1 VKTRYTLWIVWVV
14 LAFGC
19 ASDRPVRGWIHQAG
33 EGRSLVDF
41 RFVDEQGRARSL
53 RNILGDYTVLALTR
67 CDKDTH
73 RPATALLQ
81 EIVAEH
87 NRADYVTVVGIDI
100 HWSEGNDTHAG
111 SCHLIREQR
120 NLASLCD
127 ATGAIRRLYHSD
139 DGEDTLYLIDP
150 AHKIVQV
157 VSARDADK
165 LRRLLRTK
173 VAQLSKARAKELHA
187 EPENLA
193 AD

>member
-1 VKTRYTLWIVWVV
+1 MKTRHTLWIVSVV
-14 LAFGC
+14 LVFGC
-19 ASDRPVRGWIHQAG
+19 VSDRPVRGWIHQAG

-67 CDKDTH
+67 CDQDTH

-87 NRADYVTVVGIDI
+87 SRADYVRVVGIDI
-100 HWSEGNDTHAG
+100 HWSEGDDTHAG

-127 ATGAIRRLYHSD
+127 ATGAIRRRYHSD
-139 DGEDTLYLIDP
+139 DGEDTLYLINP
-150 AHKIVQV
+150 AHRVVQV
-157 VSARDADK
+157 VSVDDADK
-165 LRRLLRTK
+165 LRRLLKTS
-173 VAQLSKARAKELHA
+173 VAQLSRTRAEELDQ
-187 EPENLA
+187 EPEELA